1 MQLQFQEGLN
11 IRCHLEVFGKI
22 WTVH

>member
-22 WTVH
+22 WMVH